1 MKNHKYMLAMLLSS
15 SLLVGC
21 QGDFLNLPSET
32 SLSTAVYYKS
42 QSDFEQAINGAYAP
56 LRDLY
61 NGTYGAWAMGEMR
74 SDNTTYKY
82 NPNDRGTIEAEF
94 VKNFLDDATNGVP
107 RSKYV
112 IDYRIISRVNHLLE
126 PIDAVSFDQKIK
138 DNIKGQAYFLRAL
151 AYFDLVQYFGS
162 VPIHLKPAKTQ
173 ADTSQPLASV
183 EDVYKQIIADAGQAV
198 FGELYLARLGGE
210 GGVPV
215 EVQQGGCGL
224 GPDARKESVR
234 FCHLQGGQAGVER
247 LQLPTALGGE
257 LGAEAVGAN

>member
-151 AYFDLVQYFGS
+151 AYFDLVQYIS
-162 VPIHLKPAKTQ
+162 V
-173 ADTSQPLASV
+173 
-183 EDVYKQIIADAGQAV
+183 VYPYI
-198 FGELYLARLGGE
+198 
-210 GGVPV
+210 
-215 EVQQGGCGL
+215 
-224 GPDARKESVR
+224 
-234 FCHLQGGQAGVER
+234 
-247 LQLPTALGGE
+247 
-257 LGAEAVGAN
+257 

>member
-1 MKNHKYMLAMLLSS
+1 MT
-15 SLLVGC
+15 
-21 QGDFLNLPSET
+21 P
-32 SLSTAVYYKS
+32 
-42 QSDFEQAINGAYAP
+42 
-56 LRDLY
+56 
-61 NGTYGAWAMGEMR
+61 
-74 SDNTTYKY
+74 
-82 NPNDRGTIEAEF
+82 GTIEAEF

-183 EDVYKQIIADAGQAV
+183 EDVYKRSLQM
-198 FGELYLARLGGE
+198 
-210 GGVPV
+210 
-215 EVQQGGCGL
+215 
-224 GPDARKESVR
+224 PDRPFL
-234 FCHLQGGQAGVER
+234 FCHPKRIKSLVGQRRERQNTLLGKCIYSAETMGGSRTGIKR
-247 LQLPTALGGE
+247 SNGL
-257 LGAEAVGAN
+257 

>member
-173 ADTSQPLASV
+173 ADSST
-183 EDVYKQIIADAGQAV
+183 AGKRSSSTAGL
-198 FGELYLARLGGE
+198 FTA
-210 GGVPV
+210 GVRWRV
-215 EVQQGGCGL
+215 RSMMQM
-224 GPDARKESVR
+224 PDRPFL
-234 FCHLQGGQAGVER
+234 FCHPKRIKSLVGQRRER
-247 LQLPTALGGE
+247 QTLFW
-257 LGAEAVGAN
+257 VMYI

>member
-1 MKNHKYMLAMLLSS
+1 M
-15 SLLVGC
+15 
-21 QGDFLNLPSET
+21 
-32 SLSTAVYYKS
+32 
-42 QSDFEQAINGAYAP
+42 
-56 LRDLY
+56 
-61 NGTYGAWAMGEMR
+61 
-74 SDNTTYKY
+74 
-82 NPNDRGTIEAEF
+82 
-94 VKNFLDDATNGVP
+94 DDATNGVP

-198 FGELYLARLGGE
+198 FLLPSKADQEPGRATKGAANTLLGN
-210 GGVPV
+210 VYI
-215 EVQQGGCGL
+215 VQK
-224 GPDARKESVR
+224 RW
-234 FCHLQGGQAGVER
+234 
-247 LQLPTALGGE
+247 
-257 LGAEAVGAN
+257 AEANRY